1 MQRIA
6 PIAFAVFC
14 ALALPALAQQESP
27 ARQATPDVAA
37 QPAYGTVNLRADFSP
52 DPHETRVE
60 TIGFRPVEG
69 LGTDCSGEIDYA
81 RPDVNLNY
89 QAGSFPLYIS
99 VVAQADT
106 TLIINDPSGR
116 WLCNDDMEGWNPGIF
131 IQRPAS
137 GTYNIWIGT
146 VSARDLAQ
154 PATLRISERPPS
166 RRK

>member
-1 MQRIA
+1 MQRNA

-52 DPHETRVE
+52 DPHEIRAEAGGIREVQ
-60 TIGFRPVEG
+60 G
-69 LGTDCSGEIDYA
+69 LGTDCSGWIDHA

-89 QAGSFPLYIS
+89 QAGSLPLYIS
-99 VVAQADT
+99 VVPQAGR

-116 WLCNDDMEGWNPGIF
+116 WLCNDDMEGRNPGIF
-131 IQRPAS
+131 IQRPES

-146 VSARDLAQ
+146 WSARDVAK
-154 PATLRISERPPS
+154 PVTLRISERPPS

>member
-60 TIGFRPVEG
+60 TIGFRPADS
-69 LGTDCSGEIDYA
+69 LGTDCSGEIDHA

-116 WLCNDDMEGWNPGIF
+116 WLCNDDMEGRNPGIF
-131 IQRPAS
+131 IQRPES

-146 VSARDLAQ
+146 WSARDVAK
-154 PATLRISERPPS
+154 PVTLRISERPPS

>member
-1 MQRIA
+1 MRKIA
-6 PIAFAVFC
+6 PL
-14 ALALPALAQQESP
+14 ALALFCAAAVPVLAQQKSP

-37 QPAYGTVNLRADFSP
+37 QPRYATVNLRADFSP

-60 TIGFRPVEG
+60 AGGDREVQG
-69 LGTDCSGEIDYA
+69 LGSDCTGWIDYS
-81 RPDVNLNY
+81 RPDVDLNY
-89 QAGSFPLYIS
+89 QAGNLPLYIS

-116 WLCNDDMEGWNPGIF
+116 WICNDDMEGLNPGII

-137 GTYNIWIGT
+137 GNYNIWIGT
-146 VSARDLAQ
+146 VDRGPAQ
-154 PATLRISERPPS
+154 PATLRISEVPPN

>member
-14 ALALPALAQQESP
+14 ALALPVLAQQKSP
-27 ARQATPDVAA
+27 ARQATPDLAA

-52 DPHETRVE
+52 DPHETRAEAGGIREVQ
-60 TIGFRPVEG
+60 G
-69 LGTDCSGEIDYA
+69 LGTDCSGWIDHA

-89 QAGSFPLYIS
+89 QAGSLPLYIS
-99 VVAQADT
+99 VVPQAGT

-116 WLCNDDMEGWNPGIF
+116 WLCNDGMGGRNPGIV